1 MQARP
6 QLTRMARKMMEA
18 GDTGS
23 LRKQHLPDGW
33 ADKVAEEA
41 ARLMALEK
49 YSYVVSR
56 YAHACNTFTFAPV
69 QPSQLFCML
78 LQAAAS
84 QLDPAYLTHCW
95 ALCADFD
102 I

>member
-1 MQARP
+1 MCHLHVAHIRYYETALQHLILMQARP

-33 ADKVAEEA
+33 ADKVAEAA
-41 ARLMALEK
+41 ARLMAQEK

-56 YAHACNTFTFAPV
+56 
-69 QPSQLFCML
+69 
-78 LQAAAS
+78 
-84 QLDPAYLTHCW
+84 
-95 ALCADFD
+95 
-102 I
+102 